1 MTLHL
6 YSNLPNSPHPRAAI
20 LIEPRGRTIFVSRD
34 GFRFSKT
41 AISPFL
47 KDDRESP
54 GNEVVNKLSIHI
66 WSKQSLLLFLLASL
80 SLYGTALNY
89 PYVNEYAVFT
99 RLKVPAEL

>member
-1 MTLHL
+1 MTSHL
-6 YSNLPNSPHPRAAI
+6 YSNLPNSPHSRAAI

-34 GFRFSKT
+34 GFRFFQRP
-41 AISPFL
+41 PFL
-47 KDDRESP
+47 KADRESP